1 MLFNEY
7 MYVLSSC
14 SQLEGPCQHLYRL
27 GEQGLCQWEKI
38 TDMEELTV
46 KVVLYSCRRGAEEE
60 EEEEEEK
67 EEEEEEEK
75 EEEEEME

>member
-7 MYVLSSC
+7 MNILSSC
-14 SQLEGPCQHLYRL
+14 SQLEGPCQRLYRL

-46 KVVLYSCRRGAEEE
+46 KVVLYSCIREGESGRGGGGGEVMIMR
-60 EEEEEEK
+60 EK
-67 EEEEEEEK
+67 DS
-75 EEEEEME
+75 

>member
-1 MLFNEY
+1 MQFNEY

-14 SQLEGPCQHLYRL
+14 SQLEGPCQRLYRL

-46 KVVLYSCRRGAEEE
+46 KVALYSCRRGGRERGRGGGGGRGGGNEKKIAES
-60 EEEEEEK
+60 
-67 EEEEEEEK
+67 
-75 EEEEEME
+75 